1 MRPPLSRNRN
11 YQLLWGSRMLSGFGL
26 SGAGIAFP
34 LLVLTTTGSAAES
47 GVVLGTIAATQFAAG
62 LPAGVLADRWNRKY
76 IMIGCEA
83 MLAAAS
89 ASLVIALIWHALT
102 IPQII
107 VVAGV
112 IGVCGA
118 LFEPAESASLP
129 NLVQDRQVPTA
140 LAMNFA
146 RSSLGGVAGT
156 AAGGFLFAVGRALP
170 FVADMVSHAVA
181 CFALMFLR
189 MPSPPARPQPTGNLR
204 REMLDGLRWVWQQRL
219 IRVLSICALVLSFF
233 FTAFYLVIIVV
244 ARRRGIP
251 SGEIGV
257 MAAMLGAGGVAG
269 SLLAPYLHN
278 KMSPFASIASVF
290 WVFTALVPTAIFIH
304 SGYLLGALFF
314 GIAVLPPTA
323 NTTILTRQLLI
334 TPDHLRGRLSGV
346 IGLIVG
352 VAAAVGPM
360 LGGILIELLPSTQ
373 AVLVCAGG
381 IAAITLV
388 VTASPTLRH
397 FPRLE
402 TAGDNADD
410 NQAPIAVAETGP
422 NPNSQFIV
430 EGDSDM
436 DDDATYE
443 VLRND
448 EDQYSL
454 WLAGHDVPAGWYPV
468 GKQGTKDECSA
479 YVDEVW
485 TDMRPRSLRERM
497 DTETRS

>member
-1 MRPPLSRNRN
+1 MQPPLSRNRN

-26 SGAGIAFP
+26 SSAGIAFP
-34 LLVLTTTGSAAES
+34 LLVLTATGSAAES
-47 GVVLGTIAATQFAAG
+47 GVVLGTIAATQIAAG

-76 IMIGCEA
+76 IMVGCEA

-89 ASLVIALIWHALT
+89 ASLVVALIRHALI

-112 IGVCGA
+112 IGVCGG

-129 NLVQDRQVPTA
+129 NLVQDRQVSTA

-146 RSSLGGVAGT
+146 RSSLGGLSGT
-156 AAGGFLFAVGRALP
+156 AAGGFLFAVGRAVP
-170 FVADMVSHAVA
+170 FVADMVSHAAA
-181 CFALMFLR
+181 CFALIFLR
-189 MPSPPARPQPTGNLR
+189 IPSPPARPQPTGNLR
-204 REMLDGLRWVWQQRL
+204 REMLDGLRWVWHQRL
-219 IRVLSICALVLSFF
+219 IRVLAMCALVLNFF
-233 FTAFYLVIIVV
+233 FTAFYLVIIVL

-257 MAAMLGAGGVAG
+257 MAAMLGAGGVTG

-278 KMSPFASIASVF
+278 KLSPFASIASVF
-290 WVFTALVPTAIFIH
+290 WVITALVPMAVFVH
-304 SGYLLGALFF
+304 SGYLMGALLF
-314 GIAVLPPTA
+314 GIALMPPTA
-323 NTTILTRQLLI
+323 NTTIMTRQLLI

-346 IGLIVG
+346 IGLIAG
-352 VAAAVGPM
+352 AAAAVGPM
-360 LGGILIELLPSTQ
+360 VGGILIELLPGTQ
-373 AVLVCAGG
+373 AVLVCAVG

-402 TAGDNADD
+402 SADD
-410 NQAPIAVAETGP
+410 NQAPIAVAETLL
-422 NPNSQFIV
+422 NPNSQLIA
-430 EGDSDM
+430 EGDNKM

-454 WLAGHDVPAGWYPV
+454 WLAGHDVPAGWYLV

-497 DTETRS
+497 ETEARS

>member
-1 MRPPLSRNRN
+1 MQPPLSRNRN

-26 SGAGIAFP
+26 SSAGIAFP

-47 GVVLGTIAATQFAAG
+47 GVVLGTIAATQIAAG
-62 LPAGVLADRWNRKY
+62 LPAGVLADRWNRKH
-76 IMIGCEA
+76 IMVGCEA
-83 MLAAAS
+83 LLTAAS
-89 ASLVIALIWHALT
+89 ASLVIALIRHALT
-102 IPQII
+102 MPQII

-129 NLVQDRQVPTA
+129 NLVQERQVSTA

-146 RSSLGGVAGT
+146 RSSLGGLSGT

-170 FVADMVSHAVA
+170 FVADMASHAVA
-181 CFALMFLR
+181 CSALIFLR
-189 MPSPPARPQPTGNLR
+189 IPAPPVRPQPAGNLR
-204 REMLDGLRWVWQQRL
+204 REVLDGLHWVWQQRI
-219 IRVLSICALVLSFF
+219 IRVLSLCALVLNFF
-233 FTAFYLVIIVV
+233 FTAFYLVIIVL

-278 KMSPFASIASVF
+278 KLSPFTSIALVF
-290 WVFTALVPTAIFIH
+290 WVLTALVPTAIFIH
-304 SGYLLGALFF
+304 SGYLMGALFF
-314 GIAVLPPTA
+314 GIALMPPTA
-323 NTTILTRQLLI
+323 NTTIMTRQLLI

-352 VAAAVGPM
+352 AAAALGPM
-360 LGGILIELLPSTQ
+360 AGGILIELLPSTQ
-373 AVLVCAGG
+373 AVLVCAAG

-402 TAGDNADD
+402 GADG
-410 NQAPIAVAETGP
+410 NQTPVAVAET
-422 NPNSQFIV
+422 
-430 EGDSDM
+430 
-436 DDDATYE
+436 
-443 VLRND
+443 
-448 EDQYSL
+448 
-454 WLAGHDVPAGWYPV
+454 
-468 GKQGTKDECSA
+468 
-479 YVDEVW
+479 
-485 TDMRPRSLRERM
+485 
-497 DTETRS
+497 

>member
-1 MRPPLSRNRN
+1 MQPPLSRNRN

-47 GVVLGTIAATQFAAG
+47 GVVLGTIAATQIAGG

-76 IMIGCEA
+76 IMVGCEA
-83 MLAAAS
+83 TLSAAAAS
-89 ASLVIALIWHALT
+89 LVVAIIRHALT
-102 IPQII
+102 IPHII

-112 IGVCGA
+112 IGICGA
-118 LFEPAESASLP
+118 LFEPTESASLP
-129 NLVQDRQVPTA
+129 NLVQERQVSTA
-140 LAMNFA
+140 LAMNYA
-146 RSSLGGVAGT
+146 RSSLGHLSGT
-156 AAGGFLFAVGRALP
+156 AAGGFLFAVGRAVP
-170 FVADMVSHAVA
+170 FVADMISHVVS
-181 CFALMFLR
+181 CLALMFLR
-189 MPSPPARPQPTGNLR
+189 IPSPPARPQPTGNLR
-204 REMLDGLRWVWQQRL
+204 REMLDGLHWVWQQRL
-219 IRVLSICALVLSFF
+219 IRVLAICALVLNFF
-233 FTAFYLVIIVV
+233 FAAFYLVIIVL

-278 KMSPFASIASVF
+278 KLSPFTSIASVF

-304 SGYLLGALFF
+304 NGYLMGALFF
-314 GIAVLPPTA
+314 GIALLPPTA
-323 NTTILTRQLLI
+323 NTTIMTRQLLM
-334 TPDHLRGRLSGV
+334 TPDNLRGRLSGV

-352 VAAAVGPM
+352 VAAALGPM
-360 LGGILIELLPSTQ
+360 LGGILIEVLPSTQ
-373 AVLVCAGG
+373 AVLVCAAGV
-381 IAAITLV
+381 AAITAV
-388 VTASPTLRH
+388 VTVNPTLRH
-397 FPRLE
+397 FPPIE
-402 TAGDNADD
+402 SADD
-410 NQAPIAVAETGP
+410 NQAPIAVAETLL
-422 NPNSQFIV
+422 NPNSQLIA
-430 EGDSDM
+430 EGDNEM
-436 DDDATYE
+436 NEDAMYE

-454 WLAGHDVPAGWYPV
+454 WPAGHEVPAGWYQV

-497 DTETRS
+497 DTEARS